1 MKDVYCYGVIGSR
14 SEDPDNID
22 AQFIREML
30 DQAGAQPVRVR
41 INSPGG
47 VAKEAVAIYNL
58 LRRHRYQV
66 HTVVDALAA
75 SAASI
80 VMLAGETRTM
90 SSGSDVMIH
99 LPWTI
104 TVGDKT
110 DHRKSIDALTVT
122 EESLLDIYTTRT
134 GRMKGQLRAWLE
146 AETWMSP
153 KQALEHGFATAIE

>member
-1 MKDVYCYGVIGSR
+1 MKDIYCYGVIGPR
-14 SEDPDNID
+14 SEDPDYID

-47 VAKEAVAIYNL
+47 VAKEAVAIFNL
-58 LRRHRYQV
+58 LRRHPRRV
-66 HTVVDALAA
+66 DTVVDALAA

-104 TVGDKT
+104 TVGDRI
-110 DHRKSIDALTVT
+110 DHAKSIGAL
-122 EESLLDIYTTRT
+122 EISEDSLLDIYMTRT